1 LPALNNSFGN
11 GSKVKPLDGSYTKD
25 TLMGAILMFKWFND
39 LKIGLKILIGFS
51 ILIIMSGAIG
61 IVGILNLNSVQHDYE
76 RDYTN
81 STQALG
87 YLERVSSNFQQVRL
101 NVLAYGTVADT
112 IETKQYYLETIMEHR
127 DTIAENISGYYG
139 ILSQYDPESVQTELS
154 LLQNVETLADDYYSS
169 VDLLMK
175 QLSSG
180 YITKDTFASAFAK
193 NGVANTLAQN
203 ADDAIRALIDYN
215 FSNVAQQI
223 QNNDRLA
230 HMSSLAMIIVLV
242 VSLGFAILLSL
253 TISRGIAKPIRSVVD
268 AAGMLAIGDLD
279 ITLDINSK
287 DETGKLVDAFRALV
301 ESTREQAA
309 AVEAIADGD
318 LSVEMPVRSEK
329 DVLGQKL
336 SQMVQNISELV
347 SSIAMA
353 ADQVASGA
361 QQISNSSMALSQGAT
376 EQASSVE
383 ELYAAIEEVSAN
395 TDTNAD
401 NATKAN
407 DRAEK
412 AKDYA
417 ITGNERMKEMLA
429 AMDENKQASSN
440 INKII
445 KVIDDIAFQTNILAL
460 NAAVEA
466 ARAGQYGRG
475 FAVVAEEVRN
485 LAGRSAE
492 AAKETT
498 ALIENSIKKTEA
510 GADIANETARALNK
524 IVEEI
529 KAVSDLV
536 GDIKRAS
543 IEQASAI
550 SQINQGIVQ
559 VSHVVQENS
568 ASAEESAAASEELSS
583 QAESLKQLVKRFKI
597 KASNSYTAYGEALSV
612 V

>member
-1 LPALNNSFGN
+1 M
-11 GSKVKPLDGSYTKD
+11 TW
-25 TLMGAILMFKWFND
+25 FKN
-39 LKIGLKILIGFS
+39 LKISYK
-51 ILIIMSGAIG
+51 LIISFLIMAIITAAVGLVGLLG
-61 IVGILNLNSVQHDYE
+61 IE
-76 RDYTN
+76 RIN
-81 STQALG
+81 K
-87 YLERVSSNFQQVRL
+87 
-101 NVLAYGTVADT
+101 ADT
-112 IETKQYYLETIMEHR
+112 RLYE
-127 DTIAENISGYYG
+127 ENTLG
-139 ILSQYDPESVQTELS
+139 IKYTS
-154 LLQNVETLADDYYSS
+154 N
-169 VDLLMK
+169 
-175 QLSSG
+175 
-180 YITKDTFASAFAK
+180 ASAYYQRLK
-193 NGVANTLAQN
+193 YNLAE
-203 ADDAIRALIDYN
+203 
-215 FSNVAQQI
+215 
-223 QNNDRLA
+223 
-230 HMSSLAMIIVLV
+230 
-242 VSLGFAILLSL
+242 AILLADNSKTAGYVENVNSYIGTVDQNL
-253 TISRGIAKPIRSVVD
+253 SSYEAGIVSEEARQLFDELRPKWEEYKAYLSRAIKYIQNGQYSKAQDVLLKEADASGNAVRDGLIKLVEYNEEKAGETADNNTAIARTAEIFMIAMIAVSIALAVLMALFIANMISRPIGKAVEAAKR
-268 AAGMLAIGDLD
+268 LALGDTDIGR
-279 ITLDINSK
+279 TVFTK
-287 DETGKLVDAFRALV
+287 DEIGQLSEAFIQLVD
-301 ESTREQAA
+301 STREQAT
-309 AVEAIADGD
+309 VVKHIADGD
-318 LSVEMPVRSEK
+318 LTVEVPIRSEK
-329 DVLGQKL
+329 DLLGREP
-336 SQMVQNISELV
+336 SQMVQNINELV
-347 SSIAMA
+347 SSIITA

-383 ELYAAIEEVSAN
+383 ELSAAIEEVSAN

-429 AMDENKQASSN
+429 AMDEIKQASSN

-524 IVEEI
+524 IVEKI